1 MKFKITKANESSFE
15 SGLRGFF
22 EYKNLGIK
30 EATSGDFG
38 ANVIKAVDGRH
49 ANGEWHYHKL
59 TFQMVYILK
68 GSVEFEYK
76 GEGTFTLEKGD
87 VVYQPSEIHHR
98 EIKHSDDLELIE
110 ITSPAEFETITISN
124 S

>member
-1 MKFKITKANESSFE
+1 MKFKITKASDSSFE

-22 EYKNLGIK
+22 EYKNLGIE

-38 ANVIKAVDGRH
+38 ANVIKAVDGKH

-76 GEGTFTLEKGD
+76 GEGTFVLNEGD
-87 VVYQPSEIHHR
+87 VIHQPPEIHHR
-98 EIKHSDDLELIE
+98 EIKHSADLELIE
-110 ITSPAEFETITISN
+110 ITSPAQFETVSLNN

>member
-1 MKFKITKANESSFE
+1 MKFKVTRANENNFE

-22 EYKNLGIK
+22 AYKNLGIE
-30 EATSGDFG
+30 EATSGGFG
-38 ANVIKAVDGRH
+38 ANVIKAMEGKH

-59 TFQMVYILK
+59 KFQMVYILK

-76 GEGTFTLEKGD
+76 GEGTFTLNEGD
-87 VVYQPSEIHHR
+87 VVYQPPEIHHR

-110 ITSPAEFETITISN
+110 ITSPAEFETVPLNN